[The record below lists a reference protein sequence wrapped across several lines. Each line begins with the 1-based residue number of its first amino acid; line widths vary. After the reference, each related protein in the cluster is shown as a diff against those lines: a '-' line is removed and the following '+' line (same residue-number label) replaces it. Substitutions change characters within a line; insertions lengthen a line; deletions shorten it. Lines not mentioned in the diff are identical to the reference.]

1 MPTHSPRTAAIRFI
15 VVMGIV
21 SLFADMTYEGAH
33 SIIGPYLKDLGATA
47 TQVGIIAGF
56 GELIAATLRLVSGKL
71 ADKTR
76 AYWTITFLGY
86 FLNLTVVPGLAFAQN
101 WQGAA
106 LFVLAERTGKGLRG
120 PSKDVLLSGATRV
133 IGHGSGFGLHA
144 AMDQTGAV
152 LGPLFMAL
160 IVAREN
166 TFGPAFLWL
175 ALPAVVA
182 FTSLFVARTMRP
194 GEPASPPVQVAERL
208 PSFFW
213 IYVAAAGLLACGFV
227 DFPLLAYHFQKEQL
241 ARPAAIPLYYAIA
254 MGVAGLSALVFGR
267 LFDRF
272 GIRILSLGIAVA
284 LLALPFGFLGGPVG
298 AVLSVMCWATGLGA
312 QNSVLRSGI
321 AQVVSMNKRG
331 TAFGAFNAV
340 YGLLWFAGSVVMGI
354 LYDYSVTALVVF
366 GIVVQVIAGVMFL
379 LLHRPLKDATHK
391 AREPR

>member
-1 MPTHSPRTAAIRFI
+1 MNIERRSAVRFI
-15 VVMGIV
+15 VVMGVV

-76 AYWTITFLGY
+76 AYWTLTFLGY

-106 LFVLAERTGKGLRG
+106 LFVAAERTGKGLRG
-120 PSKDVLLSGATRV
+120 PSKDVLLSGATKV
-133 IGHGSGFGLHA
+133 VGHGWGFGLHA

-152 LGPLFMAL
+152 LGPLLMAV
-160 IVAREN
+160 IVARQN
-166 TFGPAFLWL
+166 SFGPAFLWL

-182 FTSLFVARTMRP
+182 FVSLFVARTMRP
-194 GEPASPPVQVAERL
+194 GEQAPPRVEVAGRL
-208 PSFFW
+208 PGFFW
-213 IYVAAAGLLACGFV
+213 LYVAAAGLLACGFV

-241 ARPAAIPLYYAIA
+241 ARPAAIPLYYAVA

-267 LFDRF
+267 LFDRL
-272 GIRILSLGIAVA
+272 GIRVLSLAVLIA
-284 LLALPFGFLGGPVG
+284 LLALPLGFLGGPVG
-298 AVLSVMCWATGLGA
+298 AMLSVACWATGLGA
-312 QNSVLRSGI
+312 QNSILRSGI

-331 TAFGAFNAV
+331 TAFGWFNAV

-354 LYDYSVTALVVF
+354 LYDYSMTALVVF
-366 GIVVQVIAGVMFL
+366 GVSAQVLAGVMFL
-379 LLHRPLKDATHK
+379 FLHRPLTA
-391 AREPR
+391 AQNNG

>member
-1 MPTHSPRTAAIRFI
+1 MTTKADRKYAIRFI
-15 VVMGIV
+15 VAMGIV

-33 SIIGPYLKDLGATA
+33 SIIGPYLKDLGASA

-76 AYWTITFLGY
+76 AYWTITFIGY
-86 FLNLTVVPGLAFAQN
+86 ALNLTVVPGLAFAQN

-106 LFVLAERTGKGLRG
+106 LFVVAERTGKGLRG
-120 PSKDVLLSGATRV
+120 PSKDVLLSGATKV
-133 IGHGSGFGLHA
+133 VGHGWGFGLHA

-152 LGPLFMAL
+152 LGPLFMAA

-194 GEPASPPVQVAERL
+194 NEPEPPPELAQQRL
-208 PSFFW
+208 PGFFW
-213 IYVAAAGLLACGFV
+213 IYVAASGLLACGFV
-227 DFPLLAYHFQKEQL
+227 DFALLAYHFQNMQL
-241 ARPAAIPLYYAIA
+241 ARPAAIPLYYAVA

-267 LFDRF
+267 LFDRY
-272 GIRILSLGIAVA
+272 GLRILTVAIAVA
-284 LLALPFGFLGGPVG
+284 LFALPLGFLGGPV
-298 AVLSVMCWATGLGA
+298 AVVLSVACWATGLGA
-312 QNSVLRSGI
+312 QNSILRSGI
-321 AQVVSMNKRG
+321 AQVISMNKRG
-331 TAFGAFNAV
+331 TAYGAFNAV

-354 LYDYSVTALVVF
+354 LYDYSIPALVAF
-366 GIVVQVIAGVMFL
+366 GIAAQLIAGVMFL
-379 LLHRPLKDATHK
+379 MLHGKITRAAK
-391 AREPR
+391 AK

>member
-1 MPTHSPRTAAIRFI
+1 MTTKSDRKYAIRFI
-15 VVMGIV
+15 VAMGVV

-33 SIIGPYLKDLGATA
+33 SIIGPYMKDLGASA
-47 TQVGIIAGF
+47 TQVGIIAGV

-86 FLNLTVVPGLAFAQN
+86 FLNLAVVPGLAFAKS
-101 WQGAA
+101 WQGVA
-106 LFVLAERTGKGLRG
+106 LFVVAERTGKGLRG
-120 PSKDVLLSGATRV
+120 PSKDVLLSGATKV
-133 IGHGSGFGLHA
+133 VGHGWGFGLHA

-152 LGPLFMAL
+152 VGPLFMAA

-166 TFGPAFLWL
+166 AFGPAFLWL

-194 GEPASPPVQVAERL
+194 EEPLPPPELAQQRL

-213 IYVAAAGLLACGFV
+213 IYVAAAGLLACGFA
-227 DFPLLAYHFQKEQL
+227 DFALLAYHFQNAQL
-241 ARPAAIPLYYAIA
+241 ARPAAIPLYYAVA

-272 GIRILSLGIAVA
+272 GLRVLSLAIAVA
-284 LLALPFGFLGGPVG
+284 LLALPLGFLGGPVG
-298 AVLSVMCWATGLGA
+298 AVLSVACWAIGLGA
-312 QNSVLRSGI
+312 QNSILRSGI

-331 TAFGAFNAV
+331 TAYGAFNAV
-340 YGLLWFAGSVVMGI
+340 YGLLWFIGSVMMGI
-354 LYDYSVTALVVF
+354 LYDYSITTLVVF
-366 GIVVQVIAGVMFL
+366 GIAAQVIAGAMFL
-379 LLHRPLKDATHK
+379 MLHGTVTAAAK
-391 AREPR
+391 AK